1 MEHGRCEPVATEL
14 LVDGDLP
21 DHQGVRILRTGVPGD
36 EAGGLTVDPRN
47 HRGVREVA
55 APQQVR
61 VRGVQIEHG
70 WVVREAPQMLSVL
83 QLGSTN
89 VGLRLRFSEC
99 VSHAN
104 KPNGMRLSVN
114 PTTVEYGAL
123 SQPSSR
129 APGM

>member
-1 MEHGRCEPVATEL
+1 
-14 LVDGDLP
+14 
-21 DHQGVRILRTGVPGD
+21 

-61 VRGVQIEHG
+61 VRGVQSEHG
-70 WVVREAPQMLSVL
+70 SVFREPPEMLSVL
-83 QLGSTN
+83 QLGSTTA
-89 VGLRLRFSEC
+89 GSRHRFSEC

-104 KPNGMRLSVN
+104 KPNGMSLRVN